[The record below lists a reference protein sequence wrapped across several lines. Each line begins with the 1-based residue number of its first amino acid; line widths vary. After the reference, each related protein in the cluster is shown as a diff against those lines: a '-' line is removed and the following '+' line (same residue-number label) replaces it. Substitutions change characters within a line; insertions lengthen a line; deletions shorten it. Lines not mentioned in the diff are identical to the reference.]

1 MSQVL
6 YYLVTVE
13 NTSYSESFGLT
24 SIFDGKY
31 HKICYQFFQWL
42 YIEVTAGMV
51 DKKYLIVLDNTSK
64 NAGHKLR
71 KNTVSN

>member
-6 YYLVTVE
+6 YYLVMFK

-31 HKICYQFFQWL
+31 HKICYQFFPWL

-51 DKKYLIVLDNTSK
+51 DYKYLTVLDNASK
-64 NAGHKLR
+64 NAGYKLR
-71 KNTVSN
+71 KNTMSN